1 MPREFEIAK
10 EIALEATPQQVWET
24 IATEAGLAAWF
35 HPSPID
41 PASDLVEA
49 WEPARRLA
57 IRPPKAPD
65 GSLHAFE
72 YLIEARAAG
81 STVLRFVHS
90 GVMGDD
96 WNDEYEPITSGGWD
110 MYLWTLAQYHRHFAG
125 RAAVY
130 IGAEGPASSAA
141 PEAWEILIKAL
152 TGWPA
157 QLGAAVHVELA
168 KCAPVDAVI
177 DYASPNFLGL
187 RTADALIRFHGR
199 SALGMTVAVS
209 QHAYSG
215 SIGVEQTRGTWQ
227 SWLAETLG
235 TASP

>member
-1 MPREFEIAK
+1 MPGEFEIAK
-10 EIALEATPQQVWET
+10 EITLDATPEQVWET

-49 WEPARRLA
+49 WEPGRRLA
-57 IRPPKAPD
+57 IRTPKAPD

-90 GVMGDD
+90 GVMGGD
-96 WNDEYEPITSGGWD
+96 WNDEYQPITSGGWD

-125 RAAVY
+125 RPAVY
-130 IGAEGPASSAA
+130 IEAEGPAASAA
-141 PEAWEILIKAL
+141 PEAWEVLIKAL
-152 TGWPA
+152 TGGPA

-168 KCAPVDAVI
+168 QAGPIDAVI

-187 RTADALIRFHGR
+187 RTADALIRVHGR

-209 QHAYSG
+209 QHDYSG
-215 SIGVEQTRGTWQ
+215 GLNVERTRSAWP
-227 SWLAETLG
+227 SWLAEAL
-235 TASP
+235 AAA